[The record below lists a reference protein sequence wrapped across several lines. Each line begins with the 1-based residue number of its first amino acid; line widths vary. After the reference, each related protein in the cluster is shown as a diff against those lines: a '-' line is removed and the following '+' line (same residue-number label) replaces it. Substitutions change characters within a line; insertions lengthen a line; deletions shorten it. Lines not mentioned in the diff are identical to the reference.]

1 MRNFWTRRFQSN
13 EFAIFVVLSST
24 KSKDLATKCNRI
36 PSRIPGVDGR
46 SEEVGMTQV
55 QVQSRGAVSVVLI
68 TDSMIGPDFELNT
81 NMHKSHSGFPKG

>member
-1 MRNFWTRRFQSN
+1 
-13 EFAIFVVLSST
+13 
-24 KSKDLATKCNRI
+24 
-36 PSRIPGVDGR
+36 
-46 SEEVGMTQV
+46 MTQV